1 MKLAIRKK
9 LVAIKKNAIIGEMI
23 KLSKNYKGKEDKK
36 YNEVLQFERKAIS
49 ENNTNSDF

>member
-23 KLSKNYKGKEDKK
+23 KLRKNYKGKEVKK
-36 YNEVLQFERKAIS
+36 YNEVLQIENEAIS
-49 ENNTNSDF
+49 DNNYKF

>member
-23 KLSKNYKGKEDKK
+23 KLGKNYKGTEDHK
-36 YNEVLQFERKAIS
+36 YNEALQLQIEKNAIS
-49 ENNTNSDF
+49 DNK

>member
-23 KLSKNYKGKEDKK
+23 KLSKNYKGKVDQK
-36 YNEVLQFERKAIS
+36 YNEAMQSERKAIS
-49 ENNTNSDF
+49 DNKHKDF

>member
-23 KLSKNYKGKEDKK
+23 KLGKNYKGNEDQK
-36 YNEVLQFERKAIS
+36 YNDALQYER
-49 ENNTNSDF
+49 NTINDNKYKF